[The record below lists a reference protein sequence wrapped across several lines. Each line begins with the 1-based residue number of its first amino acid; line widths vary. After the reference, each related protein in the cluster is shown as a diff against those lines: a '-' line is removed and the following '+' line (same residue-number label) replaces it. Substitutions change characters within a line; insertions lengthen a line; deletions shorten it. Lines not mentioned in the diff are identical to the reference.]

1 MEPTIKKHILLAED
15 ESALRELYKSL
26 LEQEGYDVTAVEN
39 GEAAY
44 QVLVKGH
51 FDLLLLDILMPK
63 LSGLELLEILQKEE
77 KLSSANA
84 IVMLTNL
91 SDDTKIAEALKYGI
105 RGYMVKSNYTPDT
118 FIQEVR
124 HYFE

>member
-1 MEPTIKKHILLAED
+1 MEPIKKSIIIAED
-15 ESALRELYKSL
+15 ESALRDLYKSL
-26 LEQEGYDVTAVEN
+26 LDQAGYEVTAVDN

-44 QVLVKGH
+44 EELVARK
-51 FDLLLLDILMPK
+51 FNLLLLDILMPK
-63 LSGLELLEILQKEE
+63 LSGLELLERLQKEGR
-77 KLSSANA
+77 LTSADA

-91 SDDTKIAEALKYGI
+91 SDDSKIAEALTYGI

-118 FIQEVR
+118 FIEEVR

>member
-26 LEQEGYDVTAVEN
+26 LEQEGYEVTAVEN

-44 QVLVKGH
+44 QVLVKQT

-63 LSGLELLEILQKEE
+63 LSGLELLEILQKEQ
-77 KLSSANA
+77 KLSAANA

-91 SDDTKIAEALKYGI
+91 SDDTKIAEALKFGI

-118 FIQEVR
+118 FTQEIR

>member
-1 MEPTIKKHILLAED
+1 MEPIKKSIIIAED
-15 ESALRELYKSL
+15 ESALRDLYKSL
-26 LEQEGYDVTAVEN
+26 LEQAGYDVTAVDN

-44 QVLVKGH
+44 EVLVARK
-51 FDLLLLDILMPK
+51 FNLLLLDILMPK
-63 LSGLELLEILQKEE
+63 LSGLELLERLQTEGR
-77 KLSSANA
+77 LGSADA

-91 SDDTKIAEALKYGI
+91 SDDSKIAEALKYGI

-118 FIQEVR
+118 FIEEVR

>member
-1 MEPTIKKHILLAED
+1 MEPIKKTIILAED
-15 ESALRELYKSL
+15 ESALRDLYKSL
-26 LEQEGYDVTAVEN
+26 LEQEGFEVVAVDN

-44 QVLVKGH
+44 EVLVARK

-63 LSGLELLEILQKEE
+63 LSGLELLERLQKEGR
-77 KLSSANA
+77 LSCADA

-105 RGYMVKSNYTPDT
+105 RGYMVKSNYDPQT
-118 FIQEVR
+118 FLTEVK
-124 HYFE
+124 HYLE

>member
-26 LEQEGYDVTAVEN
+26 LEQEGYLVTAVEN

-44 QVLVKGH
+44 QVLVKQT

-63 LSGLELLEILQKEE
+63 LSGLELLEILQKEQ
-77 KLSSANA
+77 KLSAANA

-91 SDDTKIAEALKYGI
+91 SDDTKIAEALKFGI

-118 FIQEVR
+118 FTQEIR

>member
-1 MEPTIKKHILLAED
+1 MEPIKKTILLAED
-15 ESALRELYKSL
+15 ESALRDLYKSL
-26 LEQEGYDVTAVEN
+26 LEQEGYEVVAVDN

-44 QVLVKGH
+44 ETLAGKQFH
-51 FDLLLLDILMPK
+51 LLLLDILMPK
-63 LSGLELLEILQKEE
+63 LSGLELLEKLQKES
-77 KLSSANA
+77 KLTSADT

-91 SDDTKIAEALKYGI
+91 SEDTKIAEALKYGI

-118 FIQEVR
+118 FIQEIK

>member
-1 MEPTIKKHILLAED
+1 MEPIKKTIILAED
-15 ESALRELYKSL
+15 ESALRDLYKSL
-26 LEQEGYDVTAVEN
+26 LEQEGFEVVAVDN

-44 QVLVKGH
+44 EVLVARK

-63 LSGLELLEILQKEE
+63 LSGLELLERLQKEGR
-77 KLSSANA
+77 LTSADA

-105 RGYMVKSNYTPDT
+105 RGYMVKSNYDPQT
-118 FIQEVR
+118 FLTEVK
-124 HYFE
+124 HYLE

>member
-1 MEPTIKKHILLAED
+1 MEPIKKSIIIAED
-15 ESALRELYKSL
+15 ESALRDLYKSL
-26 LEQEGYDVTAVEN
+26 LEQAGYDVTAVDN

-44 QVLVKGH
+44 EVLVARK
-51 FDLLLLDILMPK
+51 FNLLLLDILMPK
-63 LSGLELLEILQKEE
+63 LSGLELLERLQTEGR
-77 KLSSANA
+77 LASADA

-91 SDDTKIAEALKYGI
+91 SDDSKIAEALKYGI

-118 FIQEVR
+118 FIEEVR